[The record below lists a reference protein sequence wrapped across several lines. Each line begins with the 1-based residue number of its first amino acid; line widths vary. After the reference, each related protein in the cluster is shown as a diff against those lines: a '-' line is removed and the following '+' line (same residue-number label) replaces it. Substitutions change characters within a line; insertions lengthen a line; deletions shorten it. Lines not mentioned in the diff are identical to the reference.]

1 VKKLSAVLLLTMLL
15 MNIMGYY
22 IVFVGMQY
30 KNDVSIAQRL
40 DLEQYDESQ
49 TVTIKV
55 PIAVPYLSDNQEF
68 QRVDG
73 LFEHKGE
80 FYRLVKQKYTQD
92 TLIVVCVKDNEN
104 KRIHEALTDYVKTFT
119 DKTSDH
125 QGQGKMTVSFIKD
138 YIPQTFEIKSATN
151 GWHISIVGS
160 SHTKNFT
167 PSFLASIIHPPE
179 RA

>member
-1 VKKLSAVLLLTMLL
+1 MKKLSAILLLTMLL

-22 IVFVGMQY
+22 IVFMGMQHN
-30 KNDVSIAQRL
+30 NDVSVAKRL

-49 TVTIKV
+49 TVLIKL

-73 LFEHKGE
+73 LFEHNGE

-92 TLIVVCVKDNEN
+92 TLVVVCVKDNEN

-125 QGQGKMTVSFIKD
+125 QSQGKLSVSFIKD
-138 YIPQTFEIKSATN
+138 YITQTFEIKSATN
-151 GWHISIVGS
+151 GWHTAIVGS
-160 SHTKNFT
+160 NCTKNLT
-167 PSFLASIIHPPE
+167 PSFFASIIHPPE